1 MFGGTFW
8 ETVTSEAELGVSGS
22 KNQEHFRAG
31 WTLED
36 TRSNP
41 HSAQEAGTQR
51 KGRAACWVV
60 AEWGHLVSAST
71 QRPISPLG
79 PEAGQPRCER
89 GLRAEGEWA
98 LVGSAWARGG
108 LLSHRSPLSSVS
120 SFSFVPR
127 VVDLGFWVGTAYGCG
142 DDGLRGDPLVP
153 GP

>member
-108 LLSHRSPLSSVS
+108 LLSHRSPQTLLQEPPLLSEL
-120 SFSFVPR
+120 FLLCPE
-127 VVDLGFWVGTAYGCG
+127 L
-142 DDGLRGDPLVP
+142 
-153 GP
+153 